1 MEIDLKG
8 ISSQIVIQREIKREK
23 GGSKLGTWEAEDY
36 EQARNNELIL
46 LTILKALCGGDS
58 FVAEKL
64 IKDNS

>member
-8 ISSQIVIQREIKREK
+8 IASSIAIQREIKREK
-23 GGSKLGTWEAEDY
+23 SGSEPGTWQAEDY

-58 FVAEKL
+58 FMAEKL
-64 IKDNS
+64 IKENS